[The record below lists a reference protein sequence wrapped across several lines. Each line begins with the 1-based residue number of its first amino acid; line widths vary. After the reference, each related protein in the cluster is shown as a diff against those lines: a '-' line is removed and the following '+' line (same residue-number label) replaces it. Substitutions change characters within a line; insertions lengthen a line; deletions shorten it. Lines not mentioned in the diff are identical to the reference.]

1 MTAEDRQSSTPEEA
15 NVEPKEIQALFVQTA
30 KSVVFENGKLTLN
43 GLAPTTL
50 YFSDRPDRVVGHIT
64 SDEFL
69 DAWDEGEDSF
79 ADDPPNAAL
88 SVFSHDG
95 DEIHDIVVVL
105 KDPALNG
112 DVMTYNV
119 EVLDG
124 EMPASGGP
132 SSLFIDV
139 IGRPLSPVSV
149 AGANRRRRRRRRR

>member
-15 NVEPKEIQALFVQTA
+15 NVERKEIQALFVQTA
-30 KSVVFENGKLTLN
+30 KSVVFENGRLTLN

-50 YFSDRPDRVVGHIT
+50 YFSDRPDRIVGHIT

-105 KDPALNG
+105 KAPGLKG
-112 DVMTYNV
+112 DVITYNV

-139 IGRPLSPVSV
+139 IGRLLSPVSV
-149 AGANRRRRRRRRR
+149 AGANRRRRRRRR

>member
-15 NVEPKEIQALFVQTA
+15 NVERKEIQALFVQTA
-30 KSVVFENGKLTLN
+30 KSVVFENGRLTLN

-105 KDPALNG
+105 KAPGLKG
-112 DVMTYNV
+112 DVMTYSV

-124 EMPASGGP
+124 EMLASGGP

-139 IGRPLSPVSV
+139 IGRPLTPVSV
-149 AGANRRRRRRRRR
+149 AGARRRRRRRR

>member
-15 NVEPKEIQALFVQTA
+15 NVERKEIQALFVQTA

-105 KDPALNG
+105 KDR
-112 DVMTYNV
+112 
-119 EVLDG
+119 
-124 EMPASGGP
+124 P
-132 SSLFIDV
+132 SM
-139 IGRPLSPVSV
+139 
-149 AGANRRRRRRRRR
+149 AM

>member
-15 NVEPKEIQALFVQTA
+15 NVERKEIQALFVQTA
-30 KSVVFENGKLTLN
+30 KSVVFENGRLTLN

-69 DAWDEGEDSF
+69 DAWDEGEDNF

-139 IGRPLSPVSV
+139 IGRPLTPVSV
-149 AGANRRRRRRRRR
+149 AGARRRRRRRR

>member
-30 KSVVFENGKLTLN
+30 KSVVFENGRLTLN

-105 KDPALNG
+105 KDPGLKV

-119 EVLDG
+119 EILDG

-139 IGRPLSPVSV
+139 IGRPLTPVSV
-149 AGANRRRRRRRRR
+149 AGARRRRRRRR

>member
-1 MTAEDRQSSTPEEA
+1 MTEAES
-15 NVEPKEIQALFVQTA
+15 KEIQALFVQTA
-30 KSVVFENGKLTLN
+30 KSVGFENGKLTLN

-69 DAWDEGEDSF
+69 DAWDEGEDNF

>member
-69 DAWDEGEDSF
+69 DAWDEGDDSF

-105 KDPALNG
+105 KDPALKG

-119 EVLDG
+119 EILDG

-139 IGRPLSPVSV
+139 VGRPLTPVSV
-149 AGANRRRRRRRRR
+149 AGARRRRRRRR